1 MSENG
6 ASPTTTTEHTSAT
19 SSENQAVQARCRLLG
34 IPWHEKPTEAQDQA
48 IECLRADEAVRLGVV
63 PLRIESGRLIVAM
76 LDPLD
81 AESADEVATLT
92 GMTVRR
98 EGMERPAF
106 MDLMRTHYGTTASKM
121 ADALAGEENTESDDI
136 EHNLDAIEADD
147 IHRMAEE
154 PTLINLVNLILL
166 EAIQQRASDVH
177 VEPFEN
183 QLTVRYRV
191 DGVLQV
197 QDPPPKHLQPA
208 LIGRIKIMSG
218 MNIAERYVPQDGKI
232 SLRFEGRKVDIR
244 VSTVPTLYG
253 ESVVMRILDKS
264 SLALE
269 LDALGMRSN
278 VQETLDSLLSKPH
291 GMVLV
296 TGPTGSGKTTTLY
309 ASLKRIYD
317 PQKKIITVEDPV
329 EYELEGINQIPVN
342 PKRGLDFAAGLRHIL
357 RQDPDIVLVGEIR
370 DGETADI
377 AIRSALTG
385 HLILSTLHTN
395 DAPSSVGR
403 LVDMGAEPYLVASVL
418 EGLLAQRL
426 GRRICQDCKRQIPM
440 DEDIS
445 HRITET
451 EQAMFNGKA
460 WEGAGCEKCNQ
471 SGYRG
476 RIGYYEIL
484 KINAMSR
491 KAIADNIPV
500 AEFKKII
507 SQDMQT
513 MRQDGMNRAAEGL
526 TTVAEVLRATQD
538 VDEDNG

>member
-1 MSENG
+1 MSDNG
-6 ASPTTTTEHTSAT
+6 VTTT
-19 SSENQAVQARCRLLG
+19 SSESAGIRDRCQLLD
-34 IPWHEKPTEAQDQA
+34 ISWHEKPVEAHQDA
-48 IECLRADEAVRLGVV
+48 VDTLRADEAVRLGVV
-63 PLRIESGRLIVAM
+63 PLRIQEGRLVLAM

-81 AESADEVATLT
+81 TESADEVATLT
-92 GMTVRR
+92 GMAVRR
-98 EGMERPAF
+98 EGMERPIF

-121 ADALAGEENTESDDI
+121 ADALAGDAEAESEEL

-166 EAIQQRASDVH
+166 EAIQKRASDVH

-183 QLTVRYRV
+183 TLTVRYRI
-191 DGVLQV
+191 DGVLHV
-197 QDPPPKHLQPA
+197 QNPPPKHLQPA

-218 MNIAERYVPQDGKI
+218 MNIAERYIPQDGKI

-264 SLALE
+264 SLALDLE
-269 LDALGMRSN
+269 TLGMRPQ
-278 VQETLDSLLSKPH
+278 VRDTMDTLLSKPH
-291 GMVLV
+291 GMFLV

-309 ASLKRIYD
+309 ASLARIYD

-370 DGETADI
+370 DAETADI

-403 LVDMGAEPYLVASVL
+403 LVDMGVEPYLIASVL

-426 GRRICQDCKRQIPM
+426 GRRICQDCREQVPI

-445 HRITET
+445 HRITEQ
-451 EQAMFNGKA
+451 ERDLFAGEVWK
-460 WEGAGCEKCNQ
+460 GAGCEKCNQ

-484 KINAMSR
+484 KVNATSR
-491 KAIADNIPV
+491 KAIADNLPV

-507 SQDMQT
+507 AEDMQT
-513 MRQDGMNRAAEGL
+513 MRQDGIMRAAEGL
-526 TTVAEVLRATQD
+526 TTIEEVLRATQD
-538 VDEDNG
+538 VDEESI